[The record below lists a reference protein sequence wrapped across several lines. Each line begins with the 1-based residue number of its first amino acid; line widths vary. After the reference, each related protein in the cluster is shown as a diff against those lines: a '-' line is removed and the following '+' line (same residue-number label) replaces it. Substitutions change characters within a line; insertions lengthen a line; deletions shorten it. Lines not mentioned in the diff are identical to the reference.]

1 MPSALVLLN
10 VELDS
15 EADLLKALKKVEGFE
30 KVFVVYCVA
39 ARVRADTMD
48 ELNQIVSSRVRRLE
62 NVMSTLTII
71 VVEESSLGMEWIRTW
86 STMT

>member
-15 EADLLKALKKVEGFE
+15 EADVLKALKKIEGFE
-30 KVFVVYCVA
+30 KAFVVYGVYDVA

-48 ELNQIVSSRVRRLE
+48 KLNQIAASHIRRPE
-62 NVMSTLTII
+62 NVRSTLTMII
-71 VVEESSLGMEWIRTW
+71 IEESSLGMEWRVR
-86 STMT
+86 